1 MAMERERRRGR
12 TRRKQSSPVK
22 RFLYQEGRRYCAML
36 LSLCLILGNMAGTA
50 FAASSG
56 EEPTFRIS
64 RTDLYEALQ
73 QAVKEGNQP
82 KEIFSFQGEEAL
94 EKAYQDLLDLEMNE
108 DLYELS
114 PKIRKETND
123 VELRIFACLD
133 QGADPEKRYEIAGD
147 EKIIFLVTNKTEQE
161 QEATIQVDQK
171 ITEPITV
178 LPGTMLIVEE
188 GSDQDQSSA
197 DEEGSTAGGNSAG
210 GGGAGG
216 SGAGGSGTGG
226 NGGAG
231 QMDTESDGTAKE
243 TDAEESGKDDEN
255 TANTIKPEGSLGDQE
270 ESEDETKND
279 GENTSDQE
287 EALGTEEASENDSS
301 KNDESQETD
310 RTESEL
316 EQESKPENKNDGKD
330 EADKENGSVSE
341 TNSGKEEANT
351 GKEENDSSGKDEIKT
366 EDTKNE
372 NGDNSAKGEDSSG
385 KDDAGK
391 DENASDSAG
400 KSEGSADKGTS
411 EKGESSSEKS
421 ENHSEKSENRSEKSE
436 QGKSENTSDGG
447 KTENKEDSS
456 REKEVSL
463 WISPNQVQRVTS
475 MEDEEATS
483 SNAVSKEQKASKS
496 EALSDNEQVLEGE
509 IYPSILLEKEEKG
522 AAVFVTTAAN
532 LGLDDDS
539 FKLFTVYE
547 NNELKDVTVRVA
559 AEAGVLPD
567 DVTLQVKELK
577 EEGELAEQYK
587 EAEEALKKEGTP
599 YDGMMALDICF
610 LDPDGNEIEPSGN
623 VQVSIKVNADS
634 LPEDID
640 PESLSV
646 QHLKEEHDGSVQ
658 VNQVA
663 DVADATDGIVEVNKD
678 EAIAEFSVDSFSSF
692 TITWVNGSSQIKKI
706 NIYYVNTNE
715 EQINE
720 PTHDQEIQDEG
731 TILLTD
737 YSTNAKTDLTYK
749 GAYYGDINGAE
760 IDSISA
766 KTSGWINVTRKLEFK
781 KGEEVIKTI
790 TMPSTEEINIY
801 LVYEASVVV
810 KPPEVIQDKGL
821 SHFKTATL
829 KNDGTYDLAL
839 SVKGAVSRSSDK
851 YKMDILFIVDKS
863 GSMKESMSKFDSTKR
878 IKAVAD
884 AVESLTTIIDRNQ
897 GIDARYSVVSFSD
910 RDKTKVDLGWTDNA
924 ELCSRTINSISP
936 KGGTNYQAGILKGKE
951 QLDSGKVRGDA
962 DRIVIFLT
970 DGLPT
975 YRNYGNDQAGSG
987 QGDYDC
993 DGFDWLSGEPINPT
1007 NKGANINA
1015 AVEEIKGMGCTDF
1028 YAIGC
1033 GPDFTNNSTASNNL
1047 KNLCEN
1053 VAATGKKQ
1061 SYTASNASALNKAF
1075 RDISANTTSI
1085 ECDQVKITDTLSD
1098 NVFPI
1103 LNEDGKPKKLEVTVT
1118 DEKGISQV
1126 GTIESNGSVLLKNG
1140 SVKVVPSYNATS
1152 KTLSLHFE
1160 PESYKLQENWV
1171 YTVTMS
1177 IDATEAAYQ
1186 KYRNSEGSYE
1196 DKPDDKT
1203 GTHAENNRE
1212 NGYYSNTNAVL
1223 SYRSITTQ
1231 DGEQVFKNKSEL
1243 FAKPVIQLH
1252 PGELIIQKTIDGL
1265 DNEQLE
1271 VLKEQLEFDVE
1282 LTWVDENG
1290 QKQKKQVT
1298 PKLKEFELK
1307 DGTYQYG
1314 IKWLSPNTSYK
1325 IEERGADIAG
1335 YTLTTKIDD
1344 SVSTDKVTN
1353 GTIEKGKTKIVGYT
1367 NTYQKT
1373 GKLTVKKQ
1381 VTGNMGDKKQTFR
1394 FKYTVNGAEQG
1405 TFDLKHNETR
1415 ELFNIPSG
1423 AEVVITEL
1431 GIVDANTNEVIAES
1445 LKDYQTTATVK
1456 SNDITENPVAL
1467 PGKAFSLTM
1476 LPTDTEVIFTN
1487 EKSISAPTGLS
1498 NNKHPY
1504 LWMLA
1509 IATFGLMGCSVT
1521 GLSKKARK
1529 VRNDE

>member
-12 TRRKQSSPVK
+12 TRRKQSSSVK

-36 LSLCLILGNMAGTA
+36 LSVCLILGNMAGTA

-255 TANTIKPEGSLGDQE
+255 TANTIKPEDSLGDQE

-372 NGDNSAKGEDSSG
+372 NGDNSAKGEDSSD
-385 KDDAGK
+385 KNDAGK

-456 REKEVSL
+456 KEKEVSL

-496 EALSDNEQVLEGE
+496 EAFSDNEQVLEGE
-509 IYPSILLEKEEKG
+509 IYPSIFLEKEEKG

-539 FKLFTVYE
+539 FKLFTIYE

-587 EAEEALKKEGTP
+587 EAEEALKKEGTL

-692 TITWVNGSSQIKKI
+692 TITWVNGSSQFEITVH
-706 NIYYVNTNE
+706 YVNTLGNDISTSE
-715 EQINE
+715 KI
-720 PTHDQEIQDEG
+720 PRQELG
-731 TILLTD
+731 TGETLVLPGE
-737 YSTNAKTDLTYK
+737 YASKAQTDLVCK
-749 GAYYGDINGAE
+749 GAYYGSYAE
-760 IDSISA
+760 ENKIDRIVTSEEEELVSIFPLDFATYS
-766 KTSGWINVTRKLEFK
+766 KMEFKLGNKVKGEITTRKNNSSQ
-781 KGEEVIKTI
+781 KTAD
-790 TMPSTEEINIY
+790 IY
-801 LVYEASVVV
+801 LVYESSLVVN
-810 KPPEVIQDKGL
+810 PPDVVTKKELSRSKTVIENGD
-821 SHFKTATL
+821 A
-829 KNDGTYDLAL
+829 YDLNL
-839 SVKGAVSRSSDK
+839 TVSGAVGNREGNKVKMDMLLIVDRSS
-851 YKMDILFIVDKS
+851 
-863 GSMKESMSKFDSTKR
+863 SMGKTERDSVRTAVNTLTGA
-878 IKAVAD
+878 IKNNTA
-884 AVESLTTIIDRNQ
+884 
-897 GIDARYSVVSFSD
+897 IDAKYSVVLFSN
-910 RDKTKVDLGWTDNA
+910 RNATKTECDWTQEISSVNA
-924 ELCSRTINSISP
+924 ALKDSKFNNNGN
-936 KGGTNYQAGILKGKE
+936 GGTNYQQGIIEGKK
-951 QLDSGKVRGDA
+951 QLNSARSDA
-962 DRIVIFLT
+962 QTIVIFLT
-970 DGLPT
+970 DGVPT
-975 YRNYGNDQAGSG
+975 RRNSG
-987 QGDYDC
+987 D
-993 DGFDWLSGEPINPT
+993 
-1007 NKGANINA
+1007 NINDEGGNGQDDSDRQNIAA
-1015 AVEEIKGMGCTDF
+1015 AVAEIQNMSCTSF
-1028 YAIGC
+1028 YAIGL
-1033 GPDFTNNSTASNNL
+1033 GNAFKDDTNYARTNLEALHNNVNAQTKEVKSATEANELANVFKHIVTEATAV
-1047 KNLCEN
+1047 LCDN
-1053 VAATGKKQ
+1053 VI
-1061 SYTASNASALNKAF
+1061 
-1075 RDISANTTSI
+1075 IS
-1085 ECDQVKITDTLSD
+1085 DTLSD
-1098 NVFPI
+1098 NVQVVMDGENIKNLKIEVKDGTKLKASGNAENVAIELPATEQNKAGGTVTALYNRNTKQII
-1103 LNEDGKPKKLEVTVT
+1103 LDFSDNYKLEAGWTYSVTVT
-1118 DEKGISQV
+1118 
-1126 GTIESNGSVLLKNG
+1126 IE
-1140 SVKVVPSYNATS
+1140 
-1152 KTLSLHFE
+1152 
-1160 PESYKLQENWV
+1160 
-1171 YTVTMS
+1171 
-1177 IDATEAAYQ
+1177 ATEAAYKTYQ
-1186 KYRNSEGSYE
+1186 ESGYT
-1196 DKPDDKT
+1196 DKPDAGT
-1203 GTHAENNRE
+1203 GTYAGETK
-1212 NGYYSNTNAVL
+1212 GFYSN
-1223 SYRSITTQ
+1223 
-1231 DGEQVFKNKSEL
+1231 GEATVKYNYNNEEKTDKFD
-1243 FAKPVIQLH
+1243 KPVILIH
-1252 PGELIIQKTIDGL
+1252 PGTLII
-1265 DNEQLE
+1265 
-1271 VLKEQLEFDVE
+1271 
-1282 LTWVDENG
+1282 
-1290 QKQKKQVT
+1290 KKQINGLSAAEEAALVQ
-1298 PKLKEFELK
+1298 KLQFELK
-1307 DGTYQYG
+1307 LTQGNSSTPEEMQVSLKDFDKGTDNIYRYLVTGLMPGARYEVTEVDSTANVEGYEWSKTQNNVNNSISKDGVQTA
-1314 IKWLSPNTSYK
+1314 SF
-1325 IEERGADIAG
+1325 
-1335 YTLTTKIDD
+1335 
-1344 SVSTDKVTN
+1344 
-1353 GTIEKGKTKIVGYT
+1353 T
-1367 NTYQKT
+1367 NTYQKM
-1373 GKLTVKKQ
+1373 GKLTVTKQ
-1381 VTGNMGDKKQTFR
+1381 VTGNMGDKEQTFR

-1405 TFDLKHNETR
+1405 TFDLTHNGTT
-1415 ELFNIPSG
+1415 ELGNIPSG
-1423 AEVVITEL
+1423 VEVVITEL

-1476 LPTDTEVIFTN
+1476 LSTDTEVIFTN